1 MYSTLG
7 SWEAILVYIYPTLGS
22 QGGYPGGIYYPMY
35 HGGTLLPTMLGT
47 THHPRYTPDPPVHA
61 ALLLPDQWGRPTGA
75 RADSCRTDC

>member
-1 MYSTLG
+1 
-7 SWEAILVYIYPTLGS
+7 
-22 QGGYPGGIYYPMY
+22 MY

-75 RADSCRTDC
+75 RAGSCRTDC